1 MGMDWCRLWWRGRGC
16 RSLHPHISLGIE
28 ETELVPVLCRR
39 ADCIRNA
46 EFTIV
51 DDSDSKIV
59 FCLLGDRLL
68 RTLSPG
74 RRVLLV
80 CMVKPVCCKNAW
92 YGQVEERGGESA
104 PV

>member
-1 MGMDWCRLWWRGRGC
+1 MVEREGVEGGGVAGPLTQ
-16 RSLHPHISLGIE
+16 HISLGIE

-39 ADCIRNA
+39 ADCVRNA

-51 DDSDSKIV
+51 DDSDSEIV

-80 CMVKPVCCKNAW
+80 CM
-92 YGQVEERGGESA
+92 GSLFVEKMLGMGR
-104 PV
+104 